1 MWGIS
6 ADKVQDIL
14 GAGRPAQRELNKA
27 QRQAE
32 VLREAGLNKEA
43 DKILN
48 KETLPREKQDKTLSI
63 LHCL

>member
-1 MWGIS
+1 MYTKGWTSAGARAFQDLWGIS

-43 DKILN
+43 DKIL
-48 KETLPREKQDKTLSI
+48 K
-63 LHCL
+63 